1 MTMTIGF
8 DTLIDTHK
16 AVGAISN
23 TRSTPVFQLGRNVEL
38 SFGQPPETKNDFFNK
53 KIERK
58 RKMEKNFRKR
68 FWERNFENSKIP
80 ELLLF
85 WGRGEWMN

>member
-1 MTMTIGF
+1 LIFDNPDYISESGISFIMTMVIGF

-38 SFGQPPETKNDFFNK
+38 SFGQPPETTNDFF
-53 KIERK
+53 
-58 RKMEKNFRKR
+58 
-68 FWERNFENSKIP
+68 
-80 ELLLF
+80 
-85 WGRGEWMN
+85 